1 VNARTGFLTACIATS
16 MLVGCVTND
25 PTIHTG
31 EPSEYAAE
39 QNYQLGT
46 QYFSNGSYEL
56 ARDRL
61 ERAIEID
68 PKYAEAHSML
78 AMTYVQLDSI
88 RLATESF
95 NRAVRL
101 EPDNFGIRNAYAVF
115 LCTQGQFDDAR
126 EQFDKAIKVR
136 ENDNPEVMMTNAG
149 VCMGQ
154 NSDYELAEQYFRAAL
169 SVRPTYGEALIQMAS
184 LMHESAEDLTAR
196 AFLQRYLAANE
207 ASAAVLYLGV
217 NIESALGDERA
228 VEEYRSQIF
237 TDFSDSPE
245 AKQLLIEKP

>member
-1 VNARTGFLTACIATS
+1 MNSRTGFLTACIATS
-16 MLVGCVTND
+16 MLVGCVTTD
-25 PTIHTG
+25 TGAHKG

-46 QYFSNGSYEL
+46 QYFRNGSFDL

-61 ERAIEID
+61 ERAIAID

-78 AMTYVQLDSI
+78 AMTFVQLELI

-95 NRAVRL
+95 DRAVRL

-115 LCTQGQFDDAR
+115 LCQQRQFDDAR

-149 VCMGQ
+149 VCMAQ
-154 NSDYELAEQYFRAAL
+154 NSDYELAEQYFRSAL

-184 LMHESAEDLTAR
+184 LMHETKEDLLSR

-217 NIESALGDERA
+217 QIESALGDTRA
-228 VEEYRSQIF
+228 ADEYYGQLL

-245 AKQLLIEKP
+245 AKQMLIERR